1 MSYSDKI
8 TSNGSLSVL
17 AKLDM
22 RSCHDDGFQ
31 YFVKESDF
39 NNLKSYFETLISSEE
54 FGTKID
60 NIKFPYSSKM
70 VDHFKIKCQNIEST
84 SHEMDYNEKIKC
96 KVLGCKCKKLIRLV
110 QMRLHVGWHIMH
122 GLTADPH
129 RCGYCGLIGCNVSL
143 VKTSGFGEKAN
154 YGPESDCEYHYKF
167 NFAKKSSTE
176 EAKKIP
182 VSYPCLNRPV
192 KCEHCEHIYWSYN
205 MEAHHSKAHRGIDF
219 EQLVTEEEV
228 RLVKA
233 WKFH

>member
-1 MSYSDKI
+1 VQK
-8 TSNGSLSVL
+8 TNP
-17 AKLDM
+17 
-22 RSCHDDGFQ
+22 
-31 YFVKESDF
+31 
-39 NNLKSYFETLISSEE
+39 ISTNE
-54 FGTKID
+54 IACW
-60 NIKFPYSSKM
+60 
-70 VDHFKIKCQNIEST
+70 VA
-84 SHEMDYNEKIKC
+84 YNA
-96 KVLGCKCKKLIRLV
+96 
-110 QMRLHVGWHIMH
+110 W
-122 GLTADPH
+122 AD

-176 EAKKIP
+176 EAKTIP

-219 EQLVTEEEV
+219 EQLVTDEEV

>member
-1 MSYSDKI
+1 
-8 TSNGSLSVL
+8 
-17 AKLDM
+17 
-22 RSCHDDGFQ
+22 
-31 YFVKESDF
+31 
-39 NNLKSYFETLISSEE
+39 
-54 FGTKID
+54 
-60 NIKFPYSSKM
+60 
-70 VDHFKIKCQNIEST
+70 
-84 SHEMDYNEKIKC
+84 
-96 KVLGCKCKKLIRLV
+96 
-110 QMRLHVGWHIMH
+110 MRLHVGWHIMH

-129 RCGYCGLIGCNVSL
+129 RCGY
-143 VKTSGFGEKAN
+143 

-192 KCEHCEHIYWSYN
+192 KCEHCERIYWSYN
-205 MEAHHSKAHRGIDF
+205 MEAHHSKAHRRIDF